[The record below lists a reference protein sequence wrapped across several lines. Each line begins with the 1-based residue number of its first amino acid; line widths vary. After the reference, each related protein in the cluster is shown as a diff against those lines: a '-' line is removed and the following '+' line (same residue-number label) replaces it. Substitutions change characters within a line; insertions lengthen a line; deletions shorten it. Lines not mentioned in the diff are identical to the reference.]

1 MIEASRFYR
10 AVRQFA
16 VTEPVWSVDRIVYFS
31 QPDDRWDVTLVSQ
44 KVYGNRDEFLTV
56 MAAAGLTRFDDEL
69 TERELILPSKTRLEQ
84 IKQATGY
91 VANATRPVR

>member
-16 VTEPVWSVDRIVYFS
+16 VSSPLWDVDRVVIFTDPS
-31 QPDDRWDVTLVSQ
+31 MRWDLSLVSQ
-44 KVYGNRDEFLTV
+44 KVYGNRDEHLAV
-56 MAAAGLTRFDDEL
+56 LAAAGLSRYDDEL
-69 TERELILPSKTRLEQ
+69 TEREIILPSKTRLEL

-91 VANATRPVR
+91 SPTTPQSVR